1 MLALY
6 LSDVTGTKAQW
17 ETAVAAHRLDAQPY
31 MAGTAGRSGCHER
44 APTKT
49 ILPPGASRVVDAG
62 SWRHFGALRRGGREP
77 LGAHRSGSWPL
88 ALSVDC

>member
-31 MAGTAGRSGCHER
+31 MAGTAGRSGCHGRFPLRPFCHLER
-44 APTKT
+44 
-49 ILPPGASRVVDAG
+49 
-62 SWRHFGALRRGGREP
+62 REWWMLA
-77 LGAHRSGSWPL
+77 LGAIL
-88 ALSVDC
+88 ALFAGADASPWGPTEAVRGP